1 MSPGEWIET
10 MGSTRLSTIVFAVVL
25 VGWGV
30 VGLVKGDF
38 AAGWQPVPESMP
50 ARVALAYLCACICI
64 ATGIGLLWERTAA
77 IAARILFA
85 WLVLWLLLLRVPWV
99 IVSPTINVWW
109 PAACT
114 AVITGTVWVLC
125 ISLAKDRR
133 GFFTGSKGMC
143 IARAL
148 FGVGLIPFGIAHF
161 LYPEATAPLVPSW
174 LQWPTF
180 WAYFTGV
187 TFIAAGVAIIAR
199 VLARLAAVLIT
210 LQIGLFTLI
219 IWVPMSVAGTLTP
232 FQWGEFLVSIVLTAC
247 GWVVAD
253 SYRDDRQD
261 ASK

>member
-1 MSPGEWIET
+1 M
-10 MGSTRLSTIVFAVVL
+10 TRHTKISQIVFALVVI
-25 VGWGV
+25 GWGV

-64 ATGIGLLWERTAA
+64 ATGAGLLWQRTAPL
-77 IAARILFA
+77 AARVLFA
-85 WLVLWLLLLRVPWV
+85 WLVLWLLLLRVPWML
-99 IVSPTINVWW
+99 VSPTINIWW
-109 PAACT
+109 PASCT
-114 AVITGTVWVLC
+114 AVIAGTVWVLC
-125 ISLAKDRR
+125 ISLAQDRR
-133 GFFTGSKGMC
+133 GFFTGSKGLC
-143 IARAL
+143 IARTL

-161 LYPEATAPLVPSW
+161 LYPDATAPLVPSW
-174 LQWPTF
+174 LQWPMF

-187 TFIAAGVAIIAR
+187 TFIAAGVAIITR

-261 ASK
+261 GTK